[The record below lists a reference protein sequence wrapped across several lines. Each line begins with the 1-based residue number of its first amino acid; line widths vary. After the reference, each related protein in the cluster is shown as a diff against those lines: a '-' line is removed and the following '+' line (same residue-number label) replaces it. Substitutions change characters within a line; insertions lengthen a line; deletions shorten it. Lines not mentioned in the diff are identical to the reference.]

1 MGKLQ
6 FGERLQYFWFEKVWW
21 QSYNVCM
28 LKFFAFQM
36 NWDFF
41 GNIYYSQWVYQYR
54 GMIKN
59 KSVKL
64 TSNPAEVGS
73 EKFCW
78 ITVIPDIHLLVA
90 ASNPTETALTSVSI

>member
-1 MGKLQ
+1 MYAEVFCISNELRFLWKHLLFSMSVPVQ
-6 FGERLQYFWFEKVWW
+6 
-21 QSYNVCM
+21 
-28 LKFFAFQM
+28 
-36 NWDFF
+36 
-41 GNIYYSQWVYQYR
+41 
-54 GMIKN
+54 N

>member
-1 MGKLQ
+1 MYAEVLCISNELRFLWK
-6 FGERLQYFWFEKVWW
+6 RLLF
-21 QSYNVCM
+21 SM
-28 LKFFAFQM
+28 
-36 NWDFF
+36 
-41 GNIYYSQWVYQYR
+41 VYQYR

-90 ASNPTETALTSVSI
+90 APNPAETALTSVSI

>member
-1 MGKLQ
+1 MYAEVFCISNELRFLWKHLLFSMSVPVQ
-6 FGERLQYFWFEKVWW
+6 
-21 QSYNVCM
+21 
-28 LKFFAFQM
+28 
-36 NWDFF
+36 
-41 GNIYYSQWVYQYR
+41 
-54 GMIKN
+54 N

-90 ASNPTETALTSVSI
+90 APNPTETALTSVSI

>member
-1 MGKLQ
+1 M
-6 FGERLQYFWFEKVWW
+6 YAKVLRISNELRFLWKHLLF
-21 QSYNVCM
+21 SM
-28 LKFFAFQM
+28 
-36 NWDFF
+36 
-41 GNIYYSQWVYQYR
+41 VYQYR

-90 ASNPTETALTSVSI
+90 APNPAETALTSVSI